1 MTDPYTGGCACGAI
15 RYECSADPMFSWIC
29 HCRECQRSTGGGGAV
44 NAVFHIST
52 VRFVRG
58 EPRYHES
65 TGTTGHKTYRGFC
78 ATCGSPL
85 AAKAA
90 LFPEIHGISV
100 ASLDDPGRI
109 RLDANIWT
117 QSVHAWDFLNPALP
131 SFAGTPTADD
141 LAALAKAKAAAQSQS
156 R

>member
-1 MTDPYTGGCACGAI
+1 M
-15 RYECSADPMFSWIC
+15 
-29 HCRECQRSTGGGGAV
+29 

-52 VRFVRG
+52 VRFIRG
-58 EPRYHES
+58 EPKFHES

-78 ATCGSPL
+78 AECGSPL

-100 ASLDDPGRI
+100 ASLDDPARI
-109 RLDANIWT
+109 VLDANIWT
-117 QSVHAWDFLNPALP
+117 GSVQPWDFLNPELP
-131 SFAGTPTADD
+131 NFPGTPTAED
-141 LAALAKAKAAAQSQS
+141 LAALASAKAA